1 MKFEAIPGM
10 GNVDIAFY
18 NVVDIEAK
26 TVGGMLQLIFQK
38 GGFGDI
44 EIVRLPNYYLTKF
57 HYKQGAPIEF
67 PADWAKLP
75 IQKATASG
83 GWGRTD
89 YKIFV

>member
-1 MKFEAIPGM
+1 MRFEEIPGK
-10 GNVDIAFY
+10 GNADIAFY

-26 TVGGMLQLIFQK
+26 TVGGLLQLIFQK

-44 EIVRLPNYYLTKF
+44 EIVRLPNHYLTKF
-57 HYKQGAPIEF
+57 HYKQGKPIEIPNDF
-67 PADWAKLP
+67 AHLP
-75 IQKATASG
+75 IQNVTASG